1 MGRTAAVK
9 SSEVENTVETAP
21 MVIVKDE
28 PKEIIVKDE
37 PVQKVVLSL
46 EKRIAKV
53 EELNIVIEKWRR
65 LNEAKV
71 NLNGFRLGADG
82 LSSTVILKDASG
94 KEFKTSH
101 NIVVETVLKTVLDV
115 LVAKIAEV
123 ELQIDFME

>member
-1 MGRTAAVK
+1 MGRAAAVK